1 MANPDDPRPPAEPPV
16 LCARHQV
23 PLEPCK
29 VDLTYQGHTF
39 PADVLCC
46 PICGLVYI
54 PEEMAKGRMLEV
66 EQTLEEK

>member
-1 MANPDDPRPPAEPPV
+1 MSADESHPQAGASV
-16 LCARHQV
+16 YCAAHRV

-46 PICGLVYI
+46 PVCGLVFI
-54 PEEMAKGRMLEV
+54 PEEMARGRMLEV